1 MLARA
6 VTYYL
11 VDDPLKE
18 GRTAACSLREL
29 KGALMELDEGAKIR
43 RVVKA
48 PRVEGNEKTYVEA
61 FEKSLKEKYGRES
74 GRILGW
80 VNFVRIGVGLTIA
93 YLAFPTLF
101 SFGSSLPFRMFGPWR
116 GPLPPELAVGTYIL
130 GFIFASIPYAVV
142 HAQTLRRA
150 ARGKELRKVCG
161 LIGRLGEAELE
172 TVESEPL
179 TSFLKNLRPSIEGAR
194 RGAKRLAEAKGL
206 KEKIEACELLIANLE
221 KMFRGARVHKL
232 KGLDEFYHELQA
244 SFYSLKIELEEEK
257 PWRNY
262 GKLVKRAL
270 ASPLPC
276 P

>member
-1 MLARA
+1 MPART
-6 VTYYL
+6 VTYYII
-11 VDDPLKE
+11 DDPLKE

-29 KGALMELDEGAKIR
+29 KGALMELEEGAKIR

-48 PRVEGNEKTYVEA
+48 PRIEGGEETHVEA
-61 FEKSLKEKYGRES
+61 FEKSLKEKCGRES
-74 GRILGW
+74 GRISGW
-80 VNFVRIGVGLTIA
+80 VNFFRIGVGLTVT

-130 GFIFASIPYAVV
+130 GFIFALIPYAAV
-142 HAQTLRRA
+142 HAQTLRRS
-150 ARGKELRKVCG
+150 ARSKELRKVYG
-161 LIGRLGEAELE
+161 LIGRLGEADLE

-179 TSFLKNLRPSIEGAR
+179 ASFLNEFRASVEGAR

-206 KEKIEACELLIANLE
+206 KEKIEACELLITNLE
-221 KMFRGARVHKL
+221 RMFRGARIHKL

-244 SFYSLKIELEEEK
+244 SFYSLRIELEEAK

-262 GKLVKRAL
+262 GKLVERVL